1 MFVCMFVCMC
11 VCLIVCMFVCM
22 HVCVYIYI
30 YTHTHL
36 YICTCIYRYQDRLI
50 AEKCA
55 PTDHIE
61 VLLDTY
67 AHQYSAQA
75 HRLEIVSKQIE
86 ATEDLL
92 NLRLESIQKNTFVAN
107 ALFHMILTFLGIPT
121 VMPYPKPHS
130 QAEPASAPRACSF
143 VSAAHPPTS

>member
-1 MFVCMFVCMC
+1 M
-11 VCLIVCMFVCM
+11 
-22 HVCVYIYI
+22 
-30 YTHTHL
+30 YT
-36 YICTCIYRYQDRLI
+36 CRQQDRLI

-67 AHQYSAQA
+67 AHQFSAQA

-92 NLRLESIQKNTFVAN
+92 NLRLESVQKNTFVAN

-121 VMPYPKPHS
+121 VMPNPTPHS
-130 QAEPASAPRACSF
+130 QADCIHLTCSLIC
-143 VSAAHPPTS
+143 VRRIPLLPTPVLDLPSWPDFA

>member
-1 MFVCMFVCMC
+1 MYVCMYAC
-11 VCLIVCMFVCM
+11 
-22 HVCVYIYI
+22 VCVYIN
-30 YTHTHL
+30 THTHTHTC
-36 YICTCIYRYQDRLI
+36 ICIYRYQDRLI

-130 QAEPASAPRACSF
+130 QVEPASTPRARSF
-143 VSAAHPPTS
+143 ESAASPHVLSPYSSPPPGLISPDFA

>member
-1 MFVCMFVCMC
+1 MSGS
-11 VCLIVCMFVCM
+11 LILS
-22 HVCVYIYI
+22 HVVQQHRMPPFAR
-30 YTHTHL
+30 TGNMAML
-36 YICTCIYRYQDRLI
+36 D
-50 AEKCA
+50 
-55 PTDHIE
+55 IE

-130 QAEPASAPRACSF
+130 QAEPASTPRARSF
-143 VSAAHPPTS
+143 VSAASPHVLSPYSSSPPDLISPDFA